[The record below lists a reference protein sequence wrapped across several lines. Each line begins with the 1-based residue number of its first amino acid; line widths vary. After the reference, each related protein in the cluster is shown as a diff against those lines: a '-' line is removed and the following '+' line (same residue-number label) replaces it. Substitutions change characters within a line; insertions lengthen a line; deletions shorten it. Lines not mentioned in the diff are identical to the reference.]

1 MNPDRLILVTGTVQG
16 VGFRPFVARLAVR
29 LGVRGWVRNDGH
41 GVTIR
46 ATASSAVLAD
56 FEVKLRTE
64 APPAARIETLTSRV
78 GNDDDPPADETG
90 FSIVDSESPATVPTA
105 AVAPDLALCDDC
117 RHELSNPRDRRH
129 AYPFINCTNC
139 GPRYSILR
147 ELPYDR
153 PNTTMAAFTMC
164 PACQR
169 EYDDPADRRYH
180 AQPNACPVCGP
191 HVALLDSLG
200 RTLADHAAAIA
211 KAAAALHA
219 GHIVAVKGI
228 GGFHL
233 LVDAA
238 NDDAVR
244 ELRRRKHREE
254 KPLAVMFPSLE
265 ALAAVADITDE
276 QRRLLASPAAPI
288 VLVRR
293 RADGPLAASI
303 APGNPWIG
311 VLLPYA
317 PLHVLLLAAV
327 NRPVVATSANLS
339 EEPLCIDDRE
349 AVQRLGG
356 IADLFLVHNRD
367 IARPVDDSVV
377 RLAWISGEMS
387 AESTGETPV
396 PPVHTPVP
404 RGRGVSPMSD
414 KDQIRLAPDA
424 GKAVPIILR
433 RARGYAPTPFLLP
446 PDARPAEPLLC
457 VGAHMK
463 NTVAVTAG
471 DGLVLSPHIGDLG
484 NAVSTATFER
494 TVELLGR
501 LYGGRFARVACD
513 AHPDYASTRFAEK
526 LGVPVV
532 RVQHHLAHV
541 LACLLDN
548 SGHSDRVLGVAWD
561 GTGYGSDGTIWGGEF
576 ILVDRKARTAKRVAH
591 LRPFRLPGGEAAVR
605 EPRRVAFS
613 LLHTAFGPHDPR
625 TLQAANALGL
635 GEETQSLLHE
645 IATRGLN
652 SPVTTSAGR
661 LFDGVAALLG
671 LRTHT
676 HFEGQAAMDVEF
688 CADAASGAGAPL
700 KLAVQPEVGSGKQHM
715 AGSAAAVAEP
725 LPAPCETEA
734 VPLRMPAR
742 ERQPGEKLILDWA
755 PLLADLLAALPHTP
769 APALAAGFHRAL
781 AEAIGEVAVRCGV
794 ETVALTGGCFQN
806 ARLLELSVRHLRD
819 RGHAVLI
826 HRALPPNDGSIA
838 AGQAL
843 AAGWGL
849 TNVEP

>member
-16 VGFRPFVARLAVR
+16 VGFRPFVARLAAR

-46 ATASSAVLAD
+46 AAASSAILID
-56 FEVKLRTE
+56 FETKLRAE
-64 APPAARIETLTSRV
+64 APPAARLETLTSRAAT
-78 GNDDDPPADETG
+78 GDDPPVDGCG
-90 FSIVDSESPATVPTA
+90 FAIVDSESPAAAPTA
-105 AVAPDLALCDDC
+105 AVTPDLALCPDC
-117 RHELSNPRDRRH
+117 RRELTAPRDRRR

-139 GPRYSILR
+139 GPRYSILHA
-147 ELPYDR
+147 LPYDR
-153 PNTTMAAFTMC
+153 PNTTMAEFTMC

-169 EYDDPADRRYH
+169 EYDDPANRRYH
-180 AQPNACPVCGP
+180 AQPNACPICGP
-191 HVALLDSLG
+191 HVELQDSLG
-200 RTLADHAAAIA
+200 QPLADHAAAIA
-211 KAAAALHA
+211 QAAAALHA
-219 GHIVAVKGI
+219 GRIVAVKGV

-233 LVDAA
+233 LVDAT
-238 NDDAVR
+238 NEDAVR

-265 ALAAVADITDE
+265 VLAATADTTYE

-293 RADGPLAASI
+293 RADAPLAASESFVLEQSSSDMGGTPMPRLPAVAGGTGVPPVSSPDGGSKQKTVLAASI

-311 VLLPYA
+311 ALLPYA

-327 NRPVVATSANLS
+327 NRPVVATSGNLS

-356 IADLFLVHNRD
+356 IADLFLGHNRG

-377 RLAWISGEMS
+377 RSCA
-387 AESTGETPV
+387 TGP
-396 PPVHTPVP
+396 
-404 RGRGVSPMSD
+404 
-414 KDQIRLAPDA
+414 LL
-424 GKAVPIILR
+424 LR

-471 DGLVLSPHIGDLG
+471 DRLVLSPHIGDLG

-494 TVELLGR
+494 TVDLLGR

-532 RVQHHLAHV
+532 RVQHHLAHI

-548 SGHSDRVLGVAWD
+548 EGHADRVLGVAWD
-561 GTGYGSDGTIWGGEF
+561 GTGYGGDGTIWGGEF
-576 ILVDRKARTAKRVAH
+576 ILVDRQARTAQRVAH
-591 LRPFRLPGGEAAVR
+591 LRPFPLPGGETAVR

-613 LLHTAFGPHDPR
+613 LLHTAFGPRDPR
-625 TLQAANALGL
+625 TIQAAGALGL
-635 GEETQSLLHE
+635 GHEMQSLLHE
-645 IATRGLN
+645 IVTRSLN

-700 KLAVQPEVGSGKQHM
+700 KLDVRPEAGSG
-715 AGSAAAVAEP
+715 
-725 LPAPCETEA
+725 
-734 VPLRMPAR
+734 
-742 ERQPGEKLILDWA
+742 KLILDWA
-755 PLLADLLAALPHTP
+755 PLLGDLLAALPHTP

-781 AEAIGEVAVRCGV
+781 AEAIGEIAARCGV

-819 RGHAVLI
+819 RGHTVLI

-849 TNVEP
+849 TSVEP